1 MGRPKR
7 GTSSPEGV
15 KLPSG
20 KKLFDSGE
28 GRYVGASKDRDGNIY
43 FDRDTTPEVPHGKK
57 IKFNRENAAHMKT
70 LKDNRNTKM
79 YEGGYFSLPKG
90 EKLSSTKAPKVTR
103 MPADKPAETP
113 APAAPVSQTPAAKP
127 IEAPRQVQR
136 VPLGHMS
143 AEQIRRRNNGL

>member
-28 GRYVGASKDRDGNIY
+28 GRFVGAGKDRDGNIY
-43 FDRDTTPEVPHGKK
+43 FDRDNTPEVPHGKK
-57 IKFNRENAAHMKT
+57 IKFNRENAAHVKT
-70 LKDNRNTKM
+70 LKENKNTM
-79 YEGGYFSLPKG
+79 LHAGGYFSLPKG
-90 EKLSSTKAPKVTR
+90 QKLSSLKPPKVKH
-103 MPADKPAETP
+103 MPADKPVEAP
-113 APAAPVSQTPAAKP
+113 APTAPVSQTPAAKP
-127 IEAPRQVQR
+127 IEPPRQVQR